1 MNDGSSVIDGCTSR
15 RLGDEQGHRNV
26 LEEAKRVVTHDLAT
40 SRKSEMKL
48 KRELEKIQDR
58 RSHERKEI
66 KSMRE
71 ALRVMRE
78 EARNHEKVTIDLEK
92 KHEGEMR
99 MMVEEKYRLEVD
111 ASRAM
116 DEVLRKVKR
125 ITMVDEDCGERN
137 GTSGDAN
144 EYENSS

>member
-1 MNDGSSVIDGCTSR
+1 MLLTDAHRDDSVMSR
-15 RLGDEQGHRNV
+15 DIETFWKKQNASLR
-26 LEEAKRVVTHDLAT
+26 HDLAT

-144 EYENSS
+144 EYKNSS

>member
-1 MNDGSSVIDGCTSR
+1 MGVVLLTDAHRDDSVMSR
-15 RLGDEQGHRNV
+15 DIETFWKKQNASLR
-26 LEEAKRVVTHDLAT
+26 HDLAT

-99 MMVEEKYRLEVD
+99 MMVEENIDWRWTRV
-111 ASRAM
+111 ARM

-144 EYENSS
+144 EYKISS

>member
-1 MNDGSSVIDGCTSR
+1 MTDAHRDDSVMSR
-15 RLGDEQGHRNV
+15 DIETFWKKQNASLR
-26 LEEAKRVVTHDLAT
+26 HDLAT

-99 MMVEEKYRLEVD
+99 MMVEEKNIDWRWTRVV
-111 ASRAM
+111 RWM
-116 DEVLRKVKR
+116 KF
-125 ITMVDEDCGERN
+125 
-137 GTSGDAN
+137 
-144 EYENSS
+144 